1 MTLRSRLTLGLLTI
15 AVILVVPLLFATL
28 SLDRL
33 HGQAKQLRD
42 EDFRASLVLGRLRD
56 ALNDLRSSET
66 AVLFVRDEKSRA
78 SMYADVHGVE
88 QLADSLDAYGLG
100 RSARDVRGAMVAVAT
115 HMREEFDAAVAG
127 SPKEAERISTEAVLP
142 AITHADAA
150 VLTAERALQER
161 TRQRVADATSTA
173 RHGSEAA
180 LIGLLLALVVA
191 AFVAIRL
198 TNSVSHPVRE
208 LERGMRL
215 VSDGEFEASLNI
227 SPSRTDE
234 FGRLAASFA
243 EMSRQL
249 AELDRLKTEFVS
261 IASHELKTPINVIIG
276 YTQLLQEEL
285 YGPLTAKQRNV
296 ADTLDKQ
303 AKTLARLVKQ
313 LLDVTR
319 FEAGA
324 GRLDIREVELRA
336 LLHNLE
342 QGFQVLA
349 DQRGI
354 KFRVAALDE
363 NLPDV
368 VHWDHDRIN
377 EVLGNLISN
386 ALKFTER
393 GGTVEVTV
401 MSVDHSVQVEVRDSG
416 VGIPAEQLPRVFE
429 KFFQASNQEAKT
441 EGVPTGG
448 GAGLGLAIARE
459 IVEAHHGTISVD
471 SAPGNGTTFTIVL
484 PTHAGTPRRSS
495 APHAQT
501 ADIS

>member
-15 AVILVVPLLFATL
+15 AAILLVPLLFATL

-324 GRLDIREVELRA
+324 GKLDIREVELRA

-363 NLPDV
+363 N
-368 VHWDHDRIN
+368 
-377 EVLGNLISN
+377 
-386 ALKFTER
+386 
-393 GGTVEVTV
+393 
-401 MSVDHSVQVEVRDSG
+401 
-416 VGIPAEQLPRVFE
+416 
-429 KFFQASNQEAKT
+429 
-441 EGVPTGG
+441 
-448 GAGLGLAIARE
+448 
-459 IVEAHHGTISVD
+459 
-471 SAPGNGTTFTIVL
+471 
-484 PTHAGTPRRSS
+484 
-495 APHAQT
+495 
-501 ADIS
+501 